1 MSSQLLKDVSE
12 RNGGILKTSDAVA
25 AGVSK
30 PTFAEF
36 VKSNGYERV
45 AHGIYLAP
53 DAWDDGMYLLQ
64 LRFPS
69 ILFSHDTALFLH
81 GLTDQEP
88 LHYTA
93 TAKTGYNPSRLKESG
108 AKVYTIKRE
117 LFDLGKTKMTTP
129 YGHEVYTYDPERTVC
144 DVIRSRNS
152 MESAVLHDALK
163 QYVKRK
169 DKNLHRLMEYA
180 KALRVERI
188 LRQYLEVLL

>member
-1 MSSQLLKDVSE
+1 MSSQQLKDVAE
-12 RNGGILKTSDAVA
+12 QNGGILKTADVIA
-25 AGVSK
+25 AGISK
-30 PTFAEF
+30 PILAEF

-88 LHYTA
+88 LHYTV

-117 LFDLGKTKMTTP
+117 LFDLGMTKMETP
-129 YGHEVYTYDPERTVC
+129 FGHEIRTYDPERTVC
-144 DVIRSRNS
+144 DVVRSRSS
-152 MESAVLHDALK
+152 MESAIFRDALK

-180 KALRVERI
+180 KSLRVERI
-188 LRQYLEVLL
+188 LRQYLEVML

>member
-1 MSSQLLKDVSE
+1 MGSQLLKDVTE

-30 PTFAEF
+30 PTLAKF
-36 VKSNGYERV
+36 VKSNRYERV

-108 AKVYTIKRE
+108 AKVYTVKRE
-117 LFDLGKTKMTTP
+117 LFDLGMTKMETP
-129 YGHEVYTYDPERTVC
+129 FGHDIRTYDLERTVC
-144 DVIRSRNS
+144 DVVRSRSS
-152 MESAVLHDALK
+152 MESAVLYDALK
-163 QYVKRK
+163 QYVKCK